1 MVTAVA
7 KSCTTRTTL
16 FNIKQ
21 TQLKKNYICKM
32 ANNMAVMVRGLRQFI
47 VDEKTRISRENQTL
61 GATEKKPVPESL
73 LDLIITDIVTQEDI
87 RVGDFLATE
96 RDGYGDTSE
105 RIIFIVQSRGKYY
118 ITGTTIKRMMS
129 SPKTNIYF
137 NCTGREK
144 QWDKYDRQSKALK
157 IALNHTI
164 YVPYKQIEKLILSV
178 KRKDQRIFFAV
189 ASGVQYSRT
198 VSQGIID
205 GDMHMSG
212 YHCQNGTSIDLYDI
226 ELCSDDVCSITRRL
240 AEPARTRKRT
250 RAEIEKD
257 MEGQVGVIHMLLEE
271 KDEILENLMNPASK
285 REKKELKERLQM
297 NDQQLKTLE
306 EQIKDADRRIRR
318 KVDKERAMLETVH
331 RYEKHTNF
339 INEFRAR
346 MVVDATALAEF
357 LADGPHDA
365 VDVTI
370 LRKLMASMEEFL
382 IS

>member
-1 MVTAVA
+1 
-7 KSCTTRTTL
+7 
-16 FNIKQ
+16 
-21 TQLKKNYICKM
+21 M

-105 RIIFIVQSRGKYY
+105 RIIFIVQSREKYY

-129 SPKTNIYF
+129 SPKTNIFF
-137 NCTGREK
+137 NCTGLEK
-144 QWDKYDRQSKALK
+144 QWDKYDPRSKALK
-157 IALNHTI
+157 IALTHTI
-164 YVPYKQIEKLILSV
+164 YVPYEQIEKLKRAV

-189 ASGVQYSRT
+189 ASGVQYRRT
-198 VSQGIID
+198 VSQAILD
-205 GDMHMSG
+205 GAQHMSG
-212 YHCQNGTSIDLYDI
+212 YHCQNGTSIDLSDI

-250 RAEIEKD
+250 RADIEKD
-257 MEGQVGVIHMLLEE
+257 IEGQVGVFQMLLEE
-271 KDEILENLMNPASK
+271 KDQILEELQRTHPK
-285 REKKELKERLQM
+285 REIKELEARLSM
-297 NDQQLKTLE
+297 NDHQLKTLE
-306 EQIKDADRRIRR
+306 EQMKDDDRLIRR
-318 KVDKERAMLETVH
+318 KVDKERAMLETVS
-331 RYEKHTNF
+331 RFENHTNF

-382 IS
+382 MN